1 MATKFQTQDLTFAL
15 RAGFT
20 TASVHEI
27 AVADFNGDGKLDVT
41 LSYFLYPLEDRA
53 VPIRVLTGDGAGNFT
68 DSTTA
73 LFGSTPPVTV
83 HGRQIVIAD
92 FNKDGRADAFFAD
105 HGLDAAPYPGA
116 RNALFLSSGA
126 TGLTNTTDALPALTD
141 FTHSAAAGDVD
152 GDGDIDLFVGNQGDG
167 DEYPYLLLND
177 GKGGFALS
185 RSGLPTNLHSGDPG
199 ITTSLLFD
207 ADGDGDLDLFVGP
220 WDPRNRPGVIL
231 ENDGKGNFVK
241 TLTTIAIPAHGT
253 TAENVIDSQAV
264 DINGDGKLD
273 LVVNTVVDFSSLGA
287 IRFYINDGKGRFTDE
302 TDARLPTRT
311 AEAWNRRVQF
321 VDINGDGYVDMLT
334 SNGSKQAVF
343 LNDETGRFVQ
353 LPEGWLSVSEHD
365 LLMAADVDGDGRMD
379 LISWRGMWDGAEHI
393 AVHLAGD
400 AGTTVTGGANAD
412 ALIGDARG
420 ETLNGMAGNDVLFG
434 GAGDDILNGGDGTDI
449 LVGGAGA
456 DRIDGGAGVDEARYG
471 GRASDY
477 TIGVG
482 TSGWTVTEGRA
493 NSRDGTDTL
502 IRVETLVFADKTISL
517 GDASVGLAVASLLR
531 ASAATGAGG
540 VLTTDLS
547 AKISAG
553 TATQASAVGEL
564 IKAAGAT
571 TSVATLA
578 YEFFTGKIPGQAGV
592 DYLVSSTGPN
602 ANNLNSA
609 YYQSFNLENRYINFA
624 VNLGKLGEGS
634 AKFSAEYGSLSLFD
648 ATKKA
653 YATIFGGAPT
663 DAKVHALIDT
673 RVDYFAS
680 YGGDGAI
687 GIGTKAA
694 MVGWLLAEAVKADV
708 GVMAKSNDAWLTDLA
723 DGSAPF
729 AIDILD
735 PAKGYYKAD
744 FIYGGG

>member
-1 MATKFQTQDLTFAL
+1 MATKFQTQDLAFAL
-15 RAGFT
+15 RSGFT

-27 AVADFNGDGKLDVT
+27 AVADFNGDGKLDIA

-68 DSTTA
+68 DSTAA
-73 LFGSTPPVTV
+73 LFAGQPPVTV
-83 HGRQIVIAD
+83 HGRQIVVAD

-105 HGLDAAPYPGA
+105 HGYDAAPFPGA

-126 TGLTNTTDALPALTD
+126 TGLSNATSRLPGLAD
-141 FTHSAAAGDVD
+141 YSHSAAAGDID
-152 GDGDIDLFVGNQGDG
+152 GDGDIDLYVGNYNGG
-167 DEYPYLLLND
+167 TEEAPYFLIND
-177 GKGGFALS
+177 GAANFILS
-185 RSGLPTNLHSGDPG
+185 RAGLPADIVAGQYNSPA
-199 ITTSLLFD
+199 SLFFD
-207 ADGDGDLDLFVGP
+207 ADGDGDLDLLLTP
-220 WDPRNRPGVIL
+220 NETQSQTARL
-231 ENDGKGNFVK
+231 LKNDGKGAF
-241 TLTTIAIPAHGT
+241 
-253 TAENVIDSQAV
+253 TAFSSFAMPKNGATETVIDAKAA

-273 LVVNTVVDFSSLGA
+273 LVLTTVVDLFKPGTTQ
-287 IRFYINDGKGRFTDE
+287 IWINDGQGGFANE
-302 TDARLPTRT
+302 TAKRLPVQTTEDWYTRT
-311 AEAWNRRVQF
+311 QLI
-321 VDINGDGYVDMLT
+321 DINGDGYVDLLA
-334 SNGSKQAVF
+334 SNSHKQAVF
-343 LNDETGRFVQ
+343 LNDGAGRFVQ
-353 LPEGWLSVSEHD
+353 LPEGWLNISQYD
-365 LLMAADVDGDGRMD
+365 RLMAADVNGDGRMD
-379 LISWRGMWDGAEHI
+379 VIAWRGIWDGAEHVT
-393 AVHLAGD
+393 VHLASD
-400 AGTTVTGGANAD
+400 AGTTIDGGASANA
-412 ALIGDARG
+412 LVGDARS
-420 ETLNGMAGNDVLFG
+420 ETLNGLAGNDVLFG
-434 GAGDDILNGGDGTDI
+434 GAGDDILNGGADDDI
-449 LVGGAGA
+449 LVGGAGM
-456 DRIDGGAGVDEARYG
+456 DRIDGGAGFDEARYG
-471 GRASDY
+471 GAAADY
-477 TIGVG
+477 LIGVG
-482 TSGWTVTEGRA
+482 NSGWTVADNRT
-493 NSRDGTDTL
+493 NPRDGTDTL
-502 IRVETLVFADKTISL
+502 INVETLVFADKSISL
-517 GDASVGLAVASLLR
+517 GDASMGLAVASLLR
-531 ASAATGAGG
+531 ASAVTGAGG

-553 TATQASAVGEL
+553 TATQASAVGEV

-592 DYLVSSTGPN
+592 DYLVPSTGPN

-624 VNLGKLGEGS
+624 VNLGKVGEGN
-634 AKFSAEYGSLSLFD
+634 ARFSAEYGSLSLFD

-680 YGGDGAI
+680 YGGDGAN

-735 PAKGYYKAD
+735 PAKGYYKTD